1 MARLIPPLYVDTRSP
16 GEKMI
21 FEAFERDELSK
32 DWVVFHSLDMPKHQ
46 TQGEGEIDFVV
57 LIPDMGVLCLEVK
70 ASPNIARRGGMWRTM
85 GKAYRDPRGP
95 FKQVKENTFSLL
107 RRVKSDHRE
116 MSRIPFFGIV
126 VFTAC
131 RFRALTRGAS
141 DEWDDSDFIDSDD
154 LARAPISKLLVR
166 AFLEQTKRHKLELG
180 DFDREKFDDMVGIL
194 RPDFENLL
202 TPRER
207 LENSEMQ
214 ARRYT
219 QEQFKILDGILL
231 NERIVVDGLAG
242 TGKTILAMEYA
253 RRMSRKG
260 LVLFLTPVWKLG
272 QYLANETRLAPP
284 NFVGSFQTFKKLY
297 FSGEKLSQKFENYF
311 DYLVLDEAQDFVE
324 SGAFNDFNS
333 ALKGGI
339 ENGKWIMFGDYYSRR
354 FENAQ
359 LERFEEFRKKYRPT
373 ICSLTQNCR
382 NPSGLAKLVEDLVG
396 FGKKYGALMRTDS
409 ESGLKVDFYDSLRQ
423 QTSMLV
429 DILNELLNS
438 GIGAKSIAVLSAKN
452 EECVSPLANGNAWR
466 NKMSSEI
473 GQNKIVHAKVE
484 DFKGLESDF
493 VILTDLENL
502 DTPEARRTFYLGAT
516 RAKAGLYILASTSL
530 ERKFSEAERN
540 LDKTD

>member
-21 FEAFERDELSK
+21 FDAFERDELSK

-57 LIPDMGVLCLEVK
+57 LIPGMGVMCLEVK

-85 GKAYRDPRGP
+85 GKSYRDPRGP
-95 FKQVKENTFSLL
+95 FKQVKDNTFSLL
-107 RRVKSDHRE
+107 RRVKSAHKQ
-116 MSRIPFFGIV
+116 MSRVPFFGLV

-131 RFRALTRGAS
+131 KFRALTRETQQ
-141 DEWDDSDFIDSDD
+141 EWDDFDFIDASD
-154 LARAPISKLLVR
+154 LARHPISELIKR
-166 AFLEQTKRHKLELG
+166 AFIEQTKRHKLELG
-180 DFDREKFDDMVGIL
+180 DFNEERFNEMVDIL
-194 RPDFENLL
+194 RPDFENML

-207 LENSEMQ
+207 LENSEIQ

-219 QEQFKILDGILL
+219 REQFKILDGILL

-242 TGKTILAMEYA
+242 TGKTILAIEYA
-253 RRMSRKG
+253 RRMSKKG
-260 LVLFLTPVWKLG
+260 IVLFLTPVWKLG

-284 NFVGSFQTFKKLY
+284 NFVGSFQSFKKLY
-297 FSGEKLSQKFENYF
+297 FDGDKLSARFDGYF

-324 SGAFNDFNS
+324 SGAFKDFNA

-354 FENAQ
+354 FEHSQ
-359 LERFEEFRKKYRPT
+359 LEKFDEFRKKYRPT
-373 ICSLTQNCR
+373 ICTLTENCR

-396 FGKKYGALMRTDS
+396 FGKKYGALMRTES
-409 ESGLKVDFYDSLRQ
+409 ESGLKVDFYDTLRQ

-438 GIGAKSIAVLSAKN
+438 GIGASSIAILSAKS
-452 EECVSPLANGNAWR
+452 EECVLPLANGNIWK

-493 VILTDLENL
+493 VILTDLESL

-516 RAKAGLYILASTSL
+516 RAKAGLYILANKRL
-530 ERKFSEAERN
+530 EKTFSEAEKN
-540 LDKTD
+540 LSE

>member
-57 LIPDMGVLCLEVK
+57 LIPGMGVMCLEVK

-85 GKAYRDPRGP
+85 GKSYRDPRGP
-95 FKQVKENTFSLL
+95 FKQAKENTFSLL
-107 RRVKSDHRE
+107 RRVKSEHKE
-116 MSRIPFFGIV
+116 MSRIPFFGLV

-131 RFRALTRGAS
+131 RFRALTKGAQ

-154 LARAPISKLLVR
+154 LAKAPISKLLMR

-180 DFDREKFDDMVGIL
+180 DFDEKKFADMVSIL
-194 RPDFENLL
+194 RPDFENML

-207 LENSEMQ
+207 LENSEIQ
-214 ARRYT
+214 ARKYT

-231 NERIVVDGLAG
+231 NERILVDGLAG
-242 TGKTILAMEYA
+242 TGKTVLAMEYA
-253 RRMSRKG
+253 RRMSKKG

-272 QYLANETRLAPP
+272 HYLANETRLAPP
-284 NFVGSFQTFKKLY
+284 NFVGAYQSFKKLY
-297 FSGEKLSQKFENYF
+297 FNQDKLSPQFEGFF

-324 SGAFNDFNS
+324 SGAFKDFNL

-354 FENAQ
+354 IENFH
-359 LERFEEFRKKYRPT
+359 LERFEDFKRKYRPT
-373 ICSLTQNCR
+373 ICTLSENCR

-396 FGKKYGALMRTDS
+396 FGKKYGALMRTES
-409 ESGLKVDFYDSLRQ
+409 ESGLRIDFYDSARQ

-429 DILNELLNS
+429 DILNGLLGA
-438 GIGAKSIAVLSAKN
+438 GIGANSIAILSAKN
-452 EECVSPLANGNAWR
+452 EECVLPLANGNIWK

-473 GQNKIVHAKVE
+473 GQNKIVHTKVE

-493 VILTDLENL
+493 VILTDLESL
-502 DTPEARRTFYLGAT
+502 DTPQARRTFYLGAT
-516 RAKAGLYILASTSL
+516 RAKAGLYILAKKSL
-530 ERKFSEAERN
+530 EKAFSDAEQN
-540 LDKTD
+540 VDV